1 MSPGEEQYNG
11 GGVSAAR
18 SARRACAKSASRRDV
33 RKHSQQPAAPL
44 RIPLSPLPSRWSP
57 LGVPLKERM
66 TRVPGGANTRS
77 WGAGA
82 RSIALWVAESA
93 LRKRGGHFRP
103 LMIYPNAEHWGTRQ
117 GPPQS
122 DKWLV

>member
-33 RKHSQQPAAPL
+33 RKHSQQPAAPPL

-66 TRVPGGANTRS
+66 TRPRWRKYALLGRGRALDSAMGRGIHAEEAGGVTFQAPYDLSQFQTLGYTTR
-77 WGAGA
+77 A
-82 RSIALWVAESA
+82 SA
-93 LRKRGGHFRP
+93 
-103 LMIYPNAEHWGTRQ
+103 I
-117 GPPQS
+117 
-122 DKWLV
+122 